1 MDAANYSEIETLRN
15 GSRITIRSLRHAD
28 RDDFIAAAKRTSS
41 ESIYRRFFAPRRN
54 FSETEVSFFVDVDFI
69 KHVALIAVDE
79 NGEHPIIV
87 GGGRYVV
94 GAAGQAELAFM
105 VVDQYQGK
113 GIGKALLRH
122 LIAIAKESGVRELIA
137 DVLSDNTP
145 MLKVFERSGFHA
157 VLSRER
163 GIKRLC
169 LPVQARSR

>member
-1 MDAANYSEIETLRN
+1 MDAAKYSEIETLRD
-15 GSRITIRSLRHAD
+15 GRRITIRSLRHAD

-41 ESIYRRFFAPRRN
+41 ESIYRRFFAPRRE

-79 NGEHPIIV
+79 NGERPEIV

-122 LIAIAKESGVRELIA
+122 LVAIAKESGVRELIA

-157 VLSRER
+157 VASRER
-163 GIKRLC
+163 GTKCLS
-169 LPVQARSR
+169 LPVQARCR